1 MTDISNWTYYYKL
14 RPDGVATDSNLLYT
28 PYVNPEGNVMCM
40 HYCYDPVYRPGKEQI
55 SQDLIDWFYQ
65 REVRFLCGLADIST
79 TPTVYEI
86 DRKSNKIFIEWN
98 KETLSQILFDKNRNI
113 DQEFPT
119 WKQEIYSMLENLK
132 AVEHF
137 KMALYPHCFYI
148 SKDNSLKS
156 IDYYSVVPFNE
167 RYVERK
173 IIEGVIGK
181 DGEYR
186 FDESTENGLID
197 FKKFFKLTLT
207 KHLSMSWPNSPFP
220 TIYEKL
226 YATD

>member
-1 MTDISNWTYYYKL
+1 MTDISNWKYYYKL
-14 RPDGVATDSNLLYT
+14 RPDGIATDSNLLYT

-40 HYCYDPVYRPGKEQI
+40 HYCYDPVYRPGKDQI
-55 SQDLIDWFYQ
+55 SQDLIDWFYK
-65 REVRFLCGLADIST
+65 REVRFLCGLADLPT

-86 DRKSNKIFIEWN
+86 DLKQNKIFIEWN
-98 KETLSQILFDKNRNI
+98 KETLSQILFDKNRSI
-113 DQEFPT
+113 DIEFPQ
-119 WKQEIYSMLENLK
+119 WKQEIYNMLENLK
-132 AVEHF
+132 SVEHF

-167 RYVERK
+167 RYVERR

-186 FDESTENGLID
+186 FDESTENGMID

-207 KHLSMSWPNSPFP
+207 KHLGMSWPESPFP
-220 TIYEKL
+220 SIYKKL
-226 YATD
+226 YAYD